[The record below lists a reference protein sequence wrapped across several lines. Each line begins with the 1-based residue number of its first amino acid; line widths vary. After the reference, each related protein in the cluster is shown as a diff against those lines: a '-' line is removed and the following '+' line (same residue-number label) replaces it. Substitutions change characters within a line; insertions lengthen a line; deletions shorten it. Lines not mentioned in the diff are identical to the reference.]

1 MSLKNSIVSLLLALI
16 TSFLFTPTASA
27 EVIDFSMQDLQGD
40 THTLKQYR
48 GKWVVVNYW
57 GVYCGPCLREMP
69 ELSLFHDKHKDSD
82 AVVLGI
88 NQEEIPAHLLARFAD
103 KLKITFPLLK
113 VPFEQETPFG
123 VVTLLPTTFV
133 INPQGEIVGGQ
144 QGPITGQV
152 LEDYIKRKQQQA
164 EMEKLKQE
172 ISKN

>member
-1 MSLKNSIVSLLLALI
+1 MRYLIKNF
-16 TSFLFTPTASA
+16 FLFLLIFSPFVTTTSVA
-27 EVIDFSMQDLQGD
+27 EPVNFSMQDLQGK

-48 GKWVVVNYW
+48 GKWIVVNYW

-103 KLKITFPLLK
+103 KMKITFPLLK

-123 VVTLLPTTFV
+123 VVTILPTTFV
-133 INPQGEIVGGQ
+133 INPQGELVGAQ
-144 QGPITGQV
+144 QGPITLHA

-164 EMEKLKQE
+164 EQEKLKQE
-172 ISKN
+172 LGKN